1 MRLSPSGISV
11 LIKSGRELLILSDN
25 LDRLSEKSSLFIR
38 FVKSFTW
45 DPMFEKKRPKNEIE
59 RRDVNESIRKTLTTR
74 DFRYRSILSTPGRK
88 IVVKRKENTNIPI
101 IEPKKGKI
109 FQASPPITSTNSNL

>member
-1 MRLSPSGISV
+1 M
-11 LIKSGRELLILSDN
+11 K
-25 LDRLSEKSSLFIR
+25 
-38 FVKSFTW
+38 
-45 DPMFEKKRPKNEIE
+45 KKRPKNEIE